1 MNTVDQLLLAGQAY
15 VPQHRAGHLAELIL
29 DEIQPGAGLRREH
42 KTKRCG
48 TPSKLGRMVVQHQTD
63 LVVLWIALVSG

>member
-29 DEIQPGAGLRREH
+29 DEIQPGAVLRREH
-42 KTKRCG
+42 KN
-48 TPSKLGRMVVQHQTD
+48 
-63 LVVLWIALVSG
+63 